1 MLKFIERRN
10 SFPASVHF
18 LSIGLA
24 IAWFFLST
32 VAVVTAQQ
40 RPLSGTVLDGM
51 GSPLKNAKL
60 EFRSG
65 SSTLAAVTNEQGA
78 FTIADVGK
86 GGLLSVTCS
95 GFAPLVIEITSDS
108 TNTSLHIRLDP
119 APVIERIFVH
129 TGGDNRISA
138 APVSQISLSQRAI
151 EASGALTID
160 DVLRQAPG
168 FSLFRRSGS
177 LTANPTSQG
186 VSLRGVGANGASRAN
201 VLLDGIP
208 LNSPFGSWVYWD
220 RLPRIS
226 IESVEV
232 FSGPASDLYGSG
244 ALGGVINL
252 QSRSGPGSFGEIE
265 ASYGNQETPVL
276 SFDTVQVFNGWQLGA
291 AGQLLR
297 TDGYVVVPKD
307 QRGIVDTPAGTA
319 DLVGSLTL
327 TRKVGQ
333 RGRVFIRPSSFG
345 ESRRNGTPLQKN
357 NTRIWSIDTGAD
369 WTQRVGSDF
378 SLRMYG
384 SGEVFN
390 QDFSAVAPDR
400 NSESL
405 TNRQRNPSQQF
416 GFAGQWRQT
425 FKSTTAIAAGIE
437 VRDVR
442 GHSQETTF
450 AASRPTANVDAGG
463 RQRTTGFFG
472 QGSFQFER
480 RWFLT
485 VGARVDTWLNS
496 RGFSNRIPIGA
507 GTPTLNTFDERSE
520 TAISPRVS
528 LLRTFKQNNIALS
541 ATFYRAFRAPTL
553 NELYRNFRVGNVVT
567 SANSNL
573 RAERL
578 TGGDAGISLRQW
590 SERLTLRGN
599 FFWSQIDDPV
609 ANVTLSMTPA
619 LITRQRQ
626 NLGST
631 RVRGMEIS
639 AELQLRKHFEVAGE
653 YLLTDSTV
661 NSFPAQVS
669 LEGLRVPQ
677 VPKHQ
682 LNAQLSYTDQRWT
695 AGLQARLIGE
705 QFDDDQNAL
714 PLAGFFTL
722 DAEVS
727 RGLTPRVKIFVAGQN
742 LTGVR
747 YLTGRTPVMTV
758 GPPPLYRVGLRIL
771 FQ

>member
-1 MLKFIERRN
+1 MC
-10 SFPASVHF
+10 VQF
-18 LSIGLA
+18 LSSGFA
-24 IAWFFLST
+24 IAWFLLST

-51 GSPLKNAKL
+51 GSPLKNAQV

-65 SSTLAAVTNEQGA
+65 SSTLAAMTDDQGA

-86 GGLLSVTCS
+86 GGLLFVNCS
-95 GFAPLVIEITSDS
+95 GFAPMMIEIASDS

-129 TGGDNRISA
+129 TGGETRISA
-138 APVSQISLSQRAI
+138 APGSQISLSQRAI

-186 VSLRGVGANGASRAN
+186 VSLRGVGANGASRAI

-208 LNSPFGSWVYWD
+208 LNSPFGGWVYWD

-226 IESVEV
+226 IENVEI

-252 QSRSGPGSFGEIE
+252 QSRSGPSSFAEIE
-265 ASYGNQETPVL
+265 ASYGNQGTPVL
-276 SFDTVQVFNGWQLGA
+276 SFDTVQAFSGWQLGA

-297 TDGYVVVPKD
+297 TDGYIVVAED
-307 QRGIVDTPAGTA
+307 QRGSVDTPAGTA
-319 DLVGSLTL
+319 DLVGSLTIA
-327 TRKVGQ
+327 RKVGQ
-333 RGRVFIRPSSFG
+333 RGRVFVRPSSFG
-345 ESRRNGTPLQKN
+345 ESRLNGTPLQKN
-357 NTRIWSIDTGAD
+357 DTRIWSIDTGAD
-369 WTQRVGSDF
+369 WTHQVRGDF

-384 SGEVFN
+384 SAEVFN
-390 QDFSAVAPDR
+390 QVFSAVAPDR

-416 GFAGQWRQT
+416 GFAGQWRRT
-425 FKSTTAIAAGIE
+425 FRGTNAITAGIE
-437 VRDVR
+437 TRDVR

-450 AASRPTANVDAGG
+450 AGSRPAANVDAGG
-463 RQRTTGFFG
+463 RQRTLGFFG

-485 VGARVDTWLNS
+485 VGARVDTWHNS

-507 GTPTLNTFDERSE
+507 GTPTLNTFTDRSE

-528 LLRTFKQNNIALS
+528 LLRTFKQNIAAS
-541 ATFYRAFRAPTL
+541 ASFYRAFRAPTL

-567 SANSNL
+567 GANADL

-578 TGGDAGISLRQW
+578 TGGDAGISLQRW
-590 SERLTLRGN
+590 SERLTLRGTV
-599 FFWSQIDDPV
+599 FWSQIDDPV
-609 ANVTLSMTPA
+609 ANVTLSLTPA
-619 LITRQRQ
+619 LITRQRKS
-626 NLGST
+626 LGST

-639 AELQLRKHFEVAGE
+639 AEVQLRNHFEVAGE

-661 NSFPAQVS
+661 KSFPAQVS

-682 LNAQLSYTDQRWT
+682 LNAQLSYTDQGWT
-695 AGLQARLIGE
+695 AGLQARFLGE

-727 RGLTPRVKIFVAGQN
+727 RGLTRKVKIFAAGQN

-747 YLTGRTPVMTV
+747 YSTGRTPVMTV